1 MASELHSATARAA
14 EIAIK
19 TKNARIIRQLDHLLK
34 TMTRELNE
42 IPAPPQ
48 RWSPSFRQL
57 SDQIKVKSG
66 FIGQAASGCDGAGQ
80 RPGPGVAPTVYA
92 SLGVRSTSDECGR
105 RAL

>member
-1 MASELHSATARAA
+1 MKYLTGPRPTCELTPASLS
-14 EIAIK
+14 
-19 TKNARIIRQLDHLLK
+19 
-34 TMTRELNE
+34 
-42 IPAPPQ
+42 Q

-80 RPGPGVAPTVYA
+80 RPGPGVARRVYA

-105 RAL
+105 RWL